1 MKDQI
6 KMKLD
11 EHVKEILE
19 KPHISNEDYALLR
32 EKLSEMPNDSWDPMW
47 LLLLIMMLSGFGG
60 GKK

>member
-32 EKLSEMPNDSWDPMW
+32 VKLSEMPNDSWDPMW

>member
-11 EHVKEILE
+11 ERVKEILE

>member
-32 EKLSEMPNDSWDPMW
+32 EKLSEMPSDSWDPMW

>member
-1 MKDQI
+1 MKDEI

-32 EKLSEMPNDSWDPMW
+32 EKLSEMPSDSWDPMW
-47 LLLLIMMLSGFGG
+47 LPLLMMVLD
-60 GKK
+60 

>member
-1 MKDQI
+1 MKDEI

-11 EHVKEILE
+11 EHVKEILS

-32 EKLSEMPNDSWDPMW
+32 EKLSEMPSDSWDPMW
-47 LLLLIMMLSGFGG
+47 LSLLIMMLSGFGG